1 MKPRQA
7 PHGRWTSP
15 LSAADVA
22 VAGVRLAEPRRAGD
36 RITWLEMRPAE
47 AGRTVL
53 VEDFR
58 GRRSELV
65 PAPWSVRS
73 RVHEYG
79 GGSYCIAGRDT
90 WFVNDEDQTVWHRD
104 PEGTLR
110 RLTPADARRYADLQR
125 DPVRPR
131 LVAVCEDHGAP
142 GEPRNSIVAISDDGV
157 VTTLVEGADF
167 YASMRVD
174 PDGERLA
181 WLAWSHPNLPW
192 NETELW
198 VAALDAGGR
207 PGPPQRAA
215 GGDGV
220 SVFQPEWLRDGRLG
234 FVADPD
240 GWWNHYAWREGK
252 PLERLTDMD
261 SEGGLPQW
269 VFGQSTWGQ
278 VAGGFLG
285 AFTRDGS
292 WELWQFGAGLA
303 AHQPWAADAI
313 QHLATDGKEA
323 VALAG
328 SPDQPTAVY
337 RIDSP
342 RLRPERVAESGPL
355 PLEPL
360 WISLPQPLTFPTGDG
375 LEAHALFYPPQNPTH
390 EGPPGKAPPLLV
402 KCHGGPTSAASTAFD
417 PRIQFWTTRGFA
429 VLDLNY
435 RGSTGF
441 GRVYRESLYGRW
453 GEAEVED
460 CAAAVRY
467 LGERRQVD
475 PDMAFI
481 SGGSAG
487 GYTVLCALAFTDVF
501 RAGASWYGVGDLEA
515 LFETTHKFEAHYD
528 RWLLGP
534 RDDAA
539 TWRRVAARSP
549 LRHVDRIR
557 CPVIFF
563 QGGKDRVVP
572 PAQSRDMHAAL
583 KANGI
588 PTRYLEF
595 PEEGHGFRR
604 AETISAALEAE
615 LAFFLQS
622 LS

>member
-7 PHGRWTSP
+7 PYGRWSSP

-22 VAGVRLAEPRRAGD
+22 VAGVRLAEPRRVGD
-36 RITWLEMRPAE
+36 RVTWLEMRPAE
-47 AGRTVL
+47 AGRTAL

-58 GRRSELV
+58 GRRSELL
-65 PAPWSVRS
+65 PEAFSVRS
-73 RVHEYG
+73 RAHEYG
-79 GGSYCIAGRDT
+79 GGGYCIAGRET
-90 WFVNDEDQTVWHRD
+90 WFVNDEDQAVWHRD
-104 PEGTLR
+104 PEGALR

-131 LVAVCEDHGAP
+131 LVAACEDHGAP
-142 GEPRNSIVAISDDGV
+142 GEPRNSIVAIGDDGV
-157 VTTLVEGADF
+157 ITTLVEGADF
-167 YASMRVD
+167 YASMRFD
-174 PDGERLA
+174 PDGEWLA

-198 VAALDAGGR
+198 VAALDGNGR
-207 PGPPQRAA
+207 PGPPRRVA

-240 GWWNHYAWREGK
+240 GWWNHYAWREGT
-252 PLERLTDMD
+252 PLERLTAMD

-278 VAGGFLG
+278 VAGGLFG
-285 AFTRDGS
+285 AFTRDGT
-292 WELWQFGAGLA
+292 WELWLFGAGLA
-303 AHQPWAADAI
+303 AQQPWEPDAI

-328 SPDQPTAVY
+328 GPDLPTAVY
-337 RIDSP
+337 KLDAP
-342 RLRPERVAESGPL
+342 RLRPEWVADAGPL

-360 WISLPQPLTFPTGDG
+360 WISRPQPLTFPTGDG
-375 LEAHALFYPPQNPTH
+375 VQAHALYYPPQNPTH
-390 EGPPGKAPPLLV
+390 EGPPGAAPPVLV
-402 KCHGGPTSAASTAFD
+402 KCHGGPTAAASTAFD
-417 PRIQFWTTRGFA
+417 ARIQFWTTRGFA

-435 RGSTGF
+435 RGSTGL
-441 GRVYRESLYGRW
+441 GRAYRESLYGRW

-460 CAAAVRY
+460 CAAAVRF
-467 LGERRQVD
+467 LGERRLVD
-475 PDMAFI
+475 PAMAFI

-501 RAGASWYGVGDLEA
+501 RAGASWYGVADLDG

-534 RDDAA
+534 RDDPA
-539 TWRRVAARSP
+539 TRVRVDARSP
-549 LRHVDRIR
+549 LRNVDRIR

-563 QGGKDRVVP
+563 QGGRDRVVP

-595 PEEGHGFRR
+595 PEEGHGFRC